1 MTKFYKEYLGGDY
14 YFSKIFS
21 YIISYVYNKESFF
34 KKRTLK
40 YDLFSNCKNSL
51 LLKRKRNVNVTKR
64 KNIVVHF
71 PTSEICYFYYHYFLY
86 ILIPQ
91 FAFLN
96 NYEKKKIINNIYLIS
111 NQINDSATTH
121 IYNKIKAEE
130 FNIIFCSSILPR
142 EKYDYINNLTLFL
155 ENKYF
160 LDLYNKETDLNNGQ
174 RKESKQQYSYNIR
187 HNKGR
192 KEYGHKNSRKNN
204 LAFFNPNGIN
214 RFCNNFLYVSYI
226 SNNNFKQNKIAIVR
240 RKNIFNSFIKY
251 NTIVENINSKI
262 HWINHYS
269 FYEFYSKAYLSFV
282 NYRMT
287 ILQNIVDTH
296 FEKLRKSENKKVCL
310 KKIKHTNILRLFLK
324 YKDVL
329 LNSNIFFNF
338 AKQIIYLDFKDAASL
353 YIKYLE
359 ALEKTSVLVN
369 KQNSISLSLPINNDD
384 KNRID
389 NICRY
394 NKKML
399 IKEIQKCI
407 NIHIWNN
414 NQKTLFYSGLKNIKF
429 RKFYN

>member
-21 YIISYVYNKESFF
+21 YILSYVYNKESFF
-34 KKRTLK
+34 KKRALK

-51 LLKRKRNVNVTKR
+51 LLKRKRNINVIKR

-160 LDLYNKETDLNNGQ
+160 LDLYNKETYLNSGQ
-174 RKESKQQYSYNIR
+174 RKESKQQCSYNIR

-192 KEYGHKNSRKNN
+192 KEYGHKNNRKNN
-204 LAFFNPNGIN
+204 LTFFNPNEIN

-269 FYEFYSKAYLSFV
+269 FYEFYSKAYVSFV

-359 ALEKTSVLVN
+359 GLEKTSVLVN

-384 KNRID
+384 KNCID

>member
-91 FAFLN
+91 FTFLN

-160 LDLYNKETDLNNGQ
+160 LDLYNKETHLNNGQ
-174 RKESKQQYSYNIR
+174 RKESKQQCSYNIR

-204 LAFFNPNGIN
+204 LTFFNPNGIN

-310 KKIKHTNILRLFLK
+310 KKNKHTNILRLFLK

-329 LNSNIFFNF
+329 LNSSIFFNF

-384 KNRID
+384 KNCGD

>member
-1 MTKFYKEYLGGDY
+1 MTKFYKEYLGGSY

-21 YIISYVYNKESFF
+21 YIISYVYNKDNFF
-34 KKRTLK
+34 KKRALK
-40 YDLFSNCKNSL
+40 YDLFSNYKNSL
-51 LLKRKRNVNVTKR
+51 LLKKKRNINVSKR
-64 KNIVVHF
+64 KNIVIHF

-91 FAFLN
+91 FTFLN
-96 NYEKKKIINNIYLIS
+96 NYEKKKIIDNIYLI
-111 NQINDSATTH
+111 NNKINDSATTH
-121 IYNKIKAEE
+121 IYNKIKAED
-130 FNIIFCSSILPR
+130 FNIIFCNTILPR

-160 LDLYNKETDLNNGQ
+160 LDLYNKETNPNSEQ
-174 RKESKQQYSYNIR
+174 INENKKQGSYNIR

-192 KEYGHKNSRKNN
+192 KGNVHKNNRKNN
-204 LAFFNPNGIN
+204 LTFFNPNEIN
-214 RFCNNFLYVSYI
+214 TFCSNFLYVSYI
-226 SNNNFKQNKIAIVR
+226 SNNFFKQNRIGIVR

-251 NTIVENINSKI
+251 NTIIENINSKI

-269 FYEFYSKAYLSFV
+269 FYEFYSKAYVSFV
-282 NYRMT
+282 NYRMI
-287 ILQNIVDTH
+287 ILRNIVDAH
-296 FEKLRKSENKKVCL
+296 FENLSKNINKKVCL
-310 KKIKHTNILRLFLK
+310 KKNKHTNILRLFLK

-338 AKQIIYLDFKDAASL
+338 AKQIIYLDFKDAANL

-359 ALEKTSVLVN
+359 ALEKTSVLSK
-369 KQNSISLSLPINNDD
+369 KQNSTSLSLPINNGD
-384 KNRID
+384 KNYID

-414 NQKTLFYSGLKNIKF
+414 NQKILFYSGLKNIKF
-429 RKFYN
+429 RKIYN